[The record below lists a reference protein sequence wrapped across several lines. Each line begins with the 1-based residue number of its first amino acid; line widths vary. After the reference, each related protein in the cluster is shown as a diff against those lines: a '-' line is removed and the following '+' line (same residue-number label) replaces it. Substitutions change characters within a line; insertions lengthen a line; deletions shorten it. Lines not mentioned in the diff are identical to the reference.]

1 MKGMVKKKNSLFAR
15 VSGKNSLKGRK
26 TFKNRVKKWLIL
38 LVLLFVTV
46 TGIITVRMFQR
57 ALVAVFSLREIMI
70 QGNSHLTEGEV
81 ASLAGLRLSEGL
93 LKISGKSI
101 AENLLKSPWIKD
113 ATVRKDLP
121 HMLRIRIYESSPFA
135 ILESKGQA
143 FFIDERGR
151 ILDKMK
157 GESVPFLPIISG
169 DPSRKRAGFLEA
181 LTLAK
186 VLKSR
191 NIAKERGRVEIVAN
205 GEGPEDLSI
214 VVDGILIKIGN
225 GEYSKKLDR
234 IAIIEEEIK
243 KRALAIDYIDVR
255 FNDKVVI
262 KPITGVVR

>member
-1 MKGMVKKKNSLFAR
+1 MKGMIKKNPLITR
-15 VSGKNSLKGRK
+15 MSGKDSLKGRR
-26 TFKNRVKKWLIL
+26 TFRNRVKKWLVFL
-38 LVLLFVTV
+38 LLLFITV
-46 TGIITVRMFQR
+46 TGIIAVRMFQR
-57 ALVAVFSLREIMI
+57 AVVTAFSLREIMI

-81 ASLAGLRLSEGL
+81 TSLAGLRRSEGL
-93 LKISGKSI
+93 LRISGKSI
-101 AENLLKSPWIKD
+101 TENLLKSPWIKD

-121 HMLRIRIYESSPFA
+121 DMLRIKIYESAPFA
-135 ILESKGQA
+135 ILELKKQA
-143 FFIDERGR
+143 FFIDDRGR
-151 ILDKMK
+151 MLDKMK

-169 DPSRKRAGFLEA
+169 DPSRKRAIFLEA

-191 NIAKERGRVEIVAN
+191 NMAKERGRVEIVAN

-234 IAIIEEEIK
+234 FAAIEEEIK